1 MPSITSLPFHDSVRH
16 PLDKVAVLQIVP
28 GNEVM
33 PSSRAAID
41 VAAALSAVG
50 ARALVACAD
59 RLKGELQ
66 AKGGIFL
73 PFPLRS
79 KNPLTMALRVRRL
92 ARLIEA
98 ERADIVHVSSRA
110 LGWIAYGATRL
121 TKTPLVTSFGSSY
134 EGCNPIAVR
143 YNSVLARGDMVLVES
158 NFAADLVARHYPSAA
173 GRIRVIHRGIDCQVF
188 APSAVAPAR
197 VEEVRRQWKVAPH
210 EQIVLV
216 SGPTRFGSG
225 HKILVEAARLLLRSG
240 LSGVKFILSSDNR
253 EPVACGRD
261 IDRAIAQ
268 EGLQGIMYRAGHCDM
283 SAALL
288 AATIV
293 VMPATGPRDLGEAAV
308 NAQAMGTTVI
318 AANLGAAPEII
329 LAPPAVAESSRTGFL
344 VPPGDAPALAVTIA
358 SVLTLGATAGSR
370 LSSRAIEHVEARY
383 STARMC
389 AETLKA
395 YVDVRRSGDL

>member
-16 PLDKVAVLQIVP
+16 PLDKVTVLQIVP

-50 ARALVACAD
+50 ARALVACTD

-158 NFAADLVARHYPSAA
+158 NFAADLVAKHYPSAA
-173 GRIRVIHRGIDCQVF
+173 G
-188 APSAVAPAR
+188 
-197 VEEVRRQWKVAPH
+197 
-210 EQIVLV
+210 
-216 SGPTRFGSG
+216 
-225 HKILVEAARLLLRSG
+225 
-240 LSGVKFILSSDNR
+240 
-253 EPVACGRD
+253 
-261 IDRAIAQ
+261 
-268 EGLQGIMYRAGHCDM
+268 
-283 SAALL
+283 
-288 AATIV
+288 
-293 VMPATGPRDLGEAAV
+293 
-308 NAQAMGTTVI
+308 
-318 AANLGAAPEII
+318 
-329 LAPPAVAESSRTGFL
+329 
-344 VPPGDAPALAVTIA
+344 
-358 SVLTLGATAGSR
+358 
-370 LSSRAIEHVEARY
+370 
-383 STARMC
+383 
-389 AETLKA
+389 
-395 YVDVRRSGDL
+395 